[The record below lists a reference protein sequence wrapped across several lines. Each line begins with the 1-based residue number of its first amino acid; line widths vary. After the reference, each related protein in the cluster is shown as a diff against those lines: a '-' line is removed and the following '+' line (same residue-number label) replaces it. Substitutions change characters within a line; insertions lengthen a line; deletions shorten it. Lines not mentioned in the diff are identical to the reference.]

1 MGAEQLMSSRLNL
14 AEASVL
20 PFQFPPLKGGEA
32 AKPNVAVPA
41 LDVPSPDGIDAPAAV
56 ASEENGPEGGV
67 ADSENVAAAI
77 SAERAQARAE
87 GLQCGLE
94 EGREQGYAAGF
105 AEGKRAG
112 ETSLVEEM
120 RRLEAIVAELG
131 RPLTALE
138 QPVEEA
144 IVALALE
151 VARCVVGDEVRRSHE
166 FLARLVR
173 EAIAKVPLEMG
184 VPRVLLNPADLE
196 LIRKLV
202 PEIEPASATLL
213 ADETIDAG
221 GCLVIADGEGQP
233 LRDRRWNP
241 RAADGVSQVDLTLS
255 ARWRAVMLAL
265 FDGEGG

>member
-1 MGAEQLMSSRLNL
+1 MGAGQLMNSRLDL

-20 PFQFPPLKGGEA
+20 PFQFPSLGGGEA
-32 AKPNVAVPA
+32 ATPDAAMPT
-41 LDVPSPDGIDAPAAV
+41 LDASLPDGIGPPSAV
-56 ASEENGPEGGV
+56 ASEANGSEGNAG
-67 ADSENVAAAI
+67 DSEQFATEI
-77 SAERAQARAE
+77 SAERSQARAE
-87 GLQCGLE
+87 GLQSGFE

-112 ETSLVEEM
+112 ETSLAEAM
-120 RRLEAIVAELG
+120 RRLGAIIAQLG

-138 QPVEEA
+138 QLVEEA

-184 VPRVLLNPADLE
+184 IPRVLLNPADLE

-202 PEIEPASATLL
+202 PEIEPVSATLL

-233 LRDRRWNP
+233 IKDRRWNP
-241 RAADGVSQVDLTLS
+241 RAAEGASQVDLTLS
-255 ARWRAVMLAL
+255 SRWRAVMLAM
-265 FDGEGG
+265 FDGEDG